1 MKIYIPRILGGINSK
16 MLKNTFHRLSI
27 GDAYYIDMHRKVNEN
42 NHVYYFA
49 FLEIKLYDTPAANS
63 LLTRLNNSRSVNL
76 TYDEEAGQYWEL
88 KKHVRKNERKQQQES
103 MMSSVMPV
111 LYETFISAFENAGI
125 VAPRQPAG
133 IVAPRQPEEPVEDT
147 FDYEAWLQDNL
158 FNMWDDKYNFWQ
170 SV

>member
-1 MKIYIPRILGGINSK
+1 MPNTIMKIYIPRILGGITSK
-16 MLKNTFHRLSI
+16 MLKNTFHRLTI

-49 FLEIKLYDTPAANS
+49 FLEIEMYDTVAANS

-88 KKHVRKNERKQQQES
+88 KMHVPKNERKQQQES
-103 MMSSVMPV
+103 KMSSVMPV
-111 LYETFISAFENAGI
+111 LYETFMSAFEQTGL
-125 VAPRQPAG
+125 VAPA
-133 IVAPRQPEEPVEDT
+133 QPEEPVEDT
-147 FDYEAWLQDNL
+147 FDYEACLNDTP

>member
-42 NHVYYFA
+42 NHIYYFA
-49 FLEIKLYDTPAANS
+49 FLEIEMYDTIASNS
-63 LLTRLNNSRSVNL
+63 LLAKLNNNRSVNL
-76 TYDEEAGQYWEL
+76 IYDEEAGQYWEL
-88 KKHVRKNERKQQQES
+88 KKHVPKNERKQQQQQQQEIK
-103 MMSSVMPV
+103 MSSVMPV
-111 LYETFISAFENAGI
+111 LYETFMSAFEHAGM
-125 VAPRQPAG
+125 VTTTKQ
-133 IVAPRQPEEPVEDT
+133 EEPAEDT
-147 FDYEAWLQDNL
+147 FDYDAYLQDNT

>member
-16 MLKNTFHRLSI
+16 MLKNTFHRLTI

-49 FLEIKLYDTPAANS
+49 FLEIELYDTTAANS
-63 LLTRLNNSRSVNL
+63 LLERLNNSRSVNL
-76 TYDEEAGQYWEL
+76 IYDEEAGQYWEL
-88 KKHVRKNERKQQQES
+88 KKHVPKNERKPQQES
-103 MMSSVMPV
+103 NISSVMPV
-111 LYETFISAFENAGI
+111 LYETFMSAFEHAGI
-125 VAPRQPAG
+125 VAPT
-133 IVAPRQPEEPVEDT
+133 QPEEPVEDT
-147 FDYEAWLQDNL
+147 FDYEACLNDTP

>member
-1 MKIYIPRILGGINSK
+1 MPNTIMKIYIPRILGGINSK
-16 MLKNTFHRLSI
+16 MLKNTFHRLTI

-49 FLEIKLYDTPAANS
+49 FLEIEMYDTVAANS

-76 TYDEEAGQYWEL
+76 TYDEEAGQYWEV
-88 KKHVRKNERKQQQES
+88 KKHVPKNERKQQQES
-103 MMSSVMPV
+103 KMSSVMPV
-111 LYETFISAFENAGI
+111 LYETFMSAFEHTGL
-125 VAPRQPAG
+125 VAPA
-133 IVAPRQPEEPVEDT
+133 QPEEPVEDT
-147 FDYEAWLQDNL
+147 FDYEACLNDTP